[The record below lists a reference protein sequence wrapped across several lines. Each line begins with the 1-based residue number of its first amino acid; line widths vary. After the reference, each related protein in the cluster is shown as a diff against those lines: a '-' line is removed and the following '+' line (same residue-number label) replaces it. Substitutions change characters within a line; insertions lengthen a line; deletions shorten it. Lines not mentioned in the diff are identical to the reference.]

1 MFKGDHKSLYDK
13 MIKPPNL
20 GYVTESREIG
30 VNLIIG
36 GSKLQQLLPPQVQL
50 MSNQTS
56 TFCGCQVYILSIS
69 LQGSINSLRLRHI
82 IRTWKIAEYRSQTRL
97 SGVFQERLSTY
108 RECVYPF
115 FHFLEYKSDASLSTL
130 CPFIYFTLNF

>member
-1 MFKGDHKSLYDK
+1 MYQNIILWVWLKGQCYQTMFKGDHKSLYDK

-50 MSNQTS
+50 M
-56 TFCGCQVYILSIS
+56 
-69 LQGSINSLRLRHI
+69 
-82 IRTWKIAEYRSQTRL
+82 
-97 SGVFQERLSTY
+97 
-108 RECVYPF
+108 
-115 FHFLEYKSDASLSTL
+115 
-130 CPFIYFTLNF
+130 